1 MSKIIINTFSI
12 FFIYL
17 FIMSCESKST
27 FDLNKARL
35 QIDKQNKKYIKFYN
49 NGDASGVAEL
59 HMDDA
64 LVMPPNI
71 DMAKGKVSIKK
82 AISDEISAGA
92 TDLVFTTLTMYGNEE
107 FVTEVGR
114 YSLNVKNEGEIVMSD
129 SGKYI
134 VLWEQVS
141 KNNWLMKADI
151 WNSDLPIKK

>member
-35 QIDKQNKKYIKFYN
+35 QIDKQNKKYMKFYN
-49 NGDASGVAEL
+49 NGDAPGVAEL

-92 TDLVFTTLTMYGNEE
+92 TDLVFTTLNMYGNEE

-151 WNSDLPIKK
+151 WNSDLPIKH

>member
-1 MSKIIINTFSI
+1 MSKIINNTFSI
-12 FFIYL
+12 FFIFL
-17 FIMSCESKST
+17 FIISCESKST
-27 FDLNKARL
+27 FDINKARVH
-35 QIDKQNKKYIKFYN
+35 IDKQNKKYMKFYN

-59 HMDDA
+59 HSDDA

-71 DMAKGKVSIKK
+71 DMVKGKMSIKK

-92 TDLVFTTLTMYGNEE
+92 TDLVFKTLNMYGNEE

-114 YSLNVKNEGEIVMSD
+114 FSLNVKNEGEIVISD
-129 SGKYI
+129 SGKYV

-151 WNSDLPIKK
+151 WNSDLPIKH

>member
-12 FFIYL
+12 IFIYL
-17 FIMSCESKST
+17 FIISCESKST
-27 FDLNKARL
+27 FDINKARVH
-35 QIDKQNKKYIKFYN
+35 IDKQNKKYMKFYN

-59 HMDDA
+59 HSDDA

-71 DMAKGKVSIKK
+71 DMVKGKMSIKK

-92 TDLVFTTLTMYGNEE
+92 TDLVFKTLNMYGNEE

-114 YSLNVKNEGEIVMSD
+114 FSLNVKNEGEIVMSD
-129 SGKYI
+129 SGKYV
-134 VLWEQVS
+134 VLWQQVS

-151 WNSDLPIKK
+151 WNSDLPIKH

>member
-1 MSKIIINTFSI
+1 MSKIIISTFSI
-12 FFIYL
+12 IFINL
-17 FIMSCESKST
+17 FIISCGSKST
-27 FDLNKARL
+27 FDINKARFN
-35 QIDKQNKKYIKFYN
+35 IDKQNKKYMKFYN

-59 HMDDA
+59 HSDDA

-71 DMAKGKVSIKK
+71 DMVKGKISIKK

-92 TDLVFTTLTMYGNEE
+92 TDLAFTTISMYGNEE

-114 YSLNVKNEGEIVMSD
+114 YSLNIKNEGEILMSD

-151 WNSDLPIKK
+151 WNSDLPIKH

>member
-1 MSKIIINTFSI
+1 MSKIINNTFSI
-12 FFIYL
+12 FFIFL
-17 FIMSCESKST
+17 FIISCESKST
-27 FDLNKARL
+27 FDINKARIH
-35 QIDKQNKKYIKFYN
+35 IDKQNKKYMEFYN
-49 NGDASGVAEL
+49 NGDAYGVADL

-71 DMAKGKVSIKK
+71 NMVKGKESIKK

-92 TDLVFTTLTMYGNEE
+92 TDLVFTTLDMYGNEE
-107 FVTEVGR
+107 YVTEVGR
-114 YSLNVKNEGEIVMSD
+114 FLLNVKDEGEIVMTD

-151 WNSDLPIKK
+151 WNSDLPIKH